1 MTTYK
6 VEVIDRG
13 DEVEAEEGQSV
24 LQALL
29 HGGVEWMHA
38 CGGFCNCT
46 TCRIKVEEGMK
57 NLSEMQQDE
66 KNTLRRF
73 QGDEVLEGPF
83 RLSCQAKVYG
93 DIKISEPE
101 WF

>member
-1 MTTYK
+1 MTHKIEFT
-6 VEVIDRG
+6 DR
-13 DEVEAEEGQSV
+13 DETVEAEDGQSI

-29 HGGVEWMHA
+29 QGGVEYMHA

-46 TCRIKVEEGMK
+46 TCRVKIEDGTENV
-57 NLSEMQQDE
+57 SDMQQGE

-73 QGDEVLEGPF
+73 QGDEVLEGPY
-83 RLSCQAKVYG
+83 RLSCQVTVHG

-101 WF
+101 WY

>member
-1 MTTYK
+1 MSHTI
-6 VEVIDRG
+6 EIIDR
-13 DEVEAEEGQSV
+13 DEEVEAEEGQDV
-24 LQALL
+24 LNALL
-29 HGGVEWMHA
+29 EGGVEWMHA

-46 TCRIKVEEGMK
+46 TCRIKIEEGEENVSPM
-57 NLSEMQQDE
+57 EEDE

-73 QGDEVLEGPF
+73 QGEEVLDGDF
-83 RLSCQAKVYG
+83 RLSCQVKVYG

>member
-1 MTTYK
+1 MSHSIEI
-6 VEVIDRG
+6 VDRNI
-13 DEVEAEEGQSV
+13 EVEAEDGQSV

-29 HGGVEWMHA
+29 NSGVEWMHA

-46 TCRIKVEEGMK
+46 TCRIEVEEGMD
-57 NLSEMQQDE
+57 NLSEMEQDE

-73 QGDEVLEGPF
+73 QGEKVLEGPF
-83 RLSCQAKVYG
+83 RLSCQAEVHG

-101 WF
+101 WY